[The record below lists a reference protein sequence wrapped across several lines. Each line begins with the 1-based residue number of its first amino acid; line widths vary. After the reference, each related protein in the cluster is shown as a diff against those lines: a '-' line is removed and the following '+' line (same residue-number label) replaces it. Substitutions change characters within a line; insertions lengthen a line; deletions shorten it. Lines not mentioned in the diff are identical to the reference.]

1 MLLGQRHRERLALDD
16 AVEAELLA
24 LVRRLY
30 ADYGAQLL
38 NDVFHHS
45 GGLGVDDALRAAR
58 QPLVTVNSQTSV
70 YILTREGQSVLKNAK
85 SKFTASVF

>member
-30 ADYGAQLL
+30 ADYGAQLF
-38 NDVFHHS
+38 NDVFHYG
-45 GGLGVDDALRAAR
+45 GGLGVNDTLRATR
-58 QPLVTVNSQTSV
+58 QPLVRFNNS
-70 YILTREGQSVLKNAK
+70 
-85 SKFTASVF
+85 FVFSSDNIVSS